1 MKQYKLVPTKSF
13 LKNLKKLNLKTGKRV
28 MEALQELKE
37 DPYRGKKLVNR
48 EFAIWRIRVGEY
60 RIRYDIENDS
70 VILYL
75 VNPDGHLKIP
85 WLWPLQNPPVQV

>member
-1 MKQYKLVPTKSF
+1 MLKNYKLVPTKLF
-13 LKNLKKLNLKTGKRV
+13 LKNLKKLDFKTGKRV
-28 MEALQELKE
+28 MEALQELIE

-60 RIRYDIENDS
+60 RIRYDIESDS

-75 VNPDGHLKIP
+75 VKHRKDIYKGK
-85 WLWPLQNPPVQV
+85 